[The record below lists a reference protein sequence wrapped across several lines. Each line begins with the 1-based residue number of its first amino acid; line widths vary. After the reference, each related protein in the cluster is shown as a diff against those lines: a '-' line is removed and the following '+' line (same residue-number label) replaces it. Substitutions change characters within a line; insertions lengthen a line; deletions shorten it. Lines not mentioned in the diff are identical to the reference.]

1 MPKVDFTLEDVR
13 KIVKEEVRAEVGAQI
28 GGLRSEL
35 KADLKSEVGGLRAE
49 FQSFINDN
57 FNPAMEHIDERF
69 DTMEDRVDRLAGDM
83 AELRVDVRHLKQV
96 VRGRA

>member
-1 MPKVDFTLEDVR
+1 MPQVDFTLEDIR
-13 KIVKEEVRAEVGAQI
+13 KLVKEEVSAEVG
-28 GGLRSEL
+28 S
-35 KADLKSEVGGLRAE
+35 LRAE
-49 FQSFINDN
+49 YQSFINDN
-57 FNPAMEHIDERF
+57 FNPTMEHIDERF